1 MSIQSEELKKMPTLD
16 LMLMLKDCSVFEEDK
31 DWKLAILNELKT
43 RKE

>member
-1 MSIQSEELKKMPTLD
+1 MDKETLKIMSTID

-43 RKE
+43 RED